1 MLTYADVAG
10 KRDRLERVGHVG
22 VRGGE
27 ADDDEDSYLSLCLSQ
42 EGVMESFN
50 CLDGVLD
57 AVTYADVC

>member
-1 MLTYADVAG
+1 MLTYADEAG
-10 KRDRLERVGHVG
+10 KSDRLERVGSEM
-22 VRGGE
+22 RAGE
-27 ADDDEDSYLSLCLSQ
+27 ARNEEDTYLSLCLSQ